1 MSSASSFF
9 CDCFQK
15 CGPRARPSAQGPSR
29 NCCSRFRP
37 AEIKHA
43 EENLPA
49 IQQFLLTIQSAACFG
64 GKREHVPA
72 RNSSVR
78 RVSSGSRVYVS
89 QPGPTARLD
98 SVSVPFCRNSR
109 RTQLPG
115 QLRPQIRVGDSAQS
129 SRNICVD
136 WRERRTLRRKGRDR
150 SRARRART
158 TRGVGISRGCRWE
171 FGQALSDSRRT
182 RGEKGRFGRSRRR
195 NRRQGEPPRF
205 TRSPRKVLRSAMVGG
220 RRGGAGAYG
229 STPVG
234 LQSRR
239 SRNEGRPP
247 PPWALLPC

>member
-1 MSSASSFF
+1 M
-9 CDCFQK
+9 
-15 CGPRARPSAQGPSR
+15 
-29 NCCSRFRP
+29 FRG
-37 AEIKHA
+37 
-43 EENLPA
+43 EESN
-49 IQQFLLTIQSAACFG
+49 
-64 GKREHVPA
+64 VPA

-89 QPGPTARLD
+89 HPDPTARLD

-150 SRARRART
+150 SRAHRART

-171 FGQALSDSRRT
+171 FGQALSDSRRIAESGKSQ
-182 RGEKGRFGRSRRR
+182 RGAQKAGSDGAGDETECKV
-195 NRRQGEPPRF
+195 NRRA
-205 TRSPRKVLRSAMVGG
+205 LRAPLG
-220 RRGGAGAYG
+220 RYYAVRQRGGAGASG

-234 LQSRR
+234 QKTRR
-239 SRNEGRPP
+239 SRNGGPPP